1 MKALL
6 ALNES
11 TTAEILADLLQ
22 IDPEQAQAMA
32 GQMRLSEILSLVQ
45 ELKSNNTLE
54 ATEILKPYLAELGSG
69 TKDQGMGRAKQGIK
83 TVPAPPGTGTGASGP
98 PGRNYPQ
105 QAGSNNVSPST
116 VGSTRSTV
124 KGQTADA
131 EEEQQTGEPAGGIN
145 VSMTDPN
152 GNEVYSGDVKKSGAM
167 RAVRQLPKF
176 AKGSAIR
183 NIGNTA

>member
-83 TVPAPPGTGTGASGP
+83 TVPAPPAGGQASGP
-98 PGRNYPQ
+98 AGSQ
-105 QAGSNNVSPST
+105 QAPNNVSSST
-116 VGSTRSTV
+116 TAAQRPNISGPETPPGEQAPNYTMDIKKDGQQIASSNVGPDGAARALRTGPKSSG
-124 KGQTADA
+124 KGQGLSAL
-131 EEEQQTGEPAGGIN
+131 
-145 VSMTDPN
+145 
-152 GNEVYSGDVKKSGAM
+152 
-167 RAVRQLPKF
+167 RL
-176 AKGSAIR
+176 AKGIA
-183 NIGNTA
+183 

>member
-11 TTAEILADLLQ
+11 TTAEIIADLLQ
-22 IDPEQAQAMA
+22 IPPEQAQAMA

-45 ELKSNNTLE
+45 ELKANNMWE
-54 ATEILKPYLAELGSG
+54 ASEIVKPYLAELTGPS
-69 TKDQGMGRAKQGIK
+69 
-83 TVPAPPGTGTGASGP
+83 GTGTAAVNQSK
-98 PGRNYPQ
+98 
-105 QAGSNNVSPST
+105 ST
-116 VGSTRSTV
+116 VKPTRPTV

-145 VSMTDPN
+145 ISMTDPN

-167 RAVRQLPKF
+167 RAVRQLPKS
-176 AKGSAIR
+176 AKVSAIR
-183 NIGNTA
+183 NIA